1 MKNSRSHEE
10 QETLYIGIRA
20 RMLLAESCLALVRRN
35 VALDRKL
42 VVNKNALKDGSMR
55 ICIVL
60 NWCSL
65 VHHRK

>member
-1 MKNSRSHEE
+1 
-10 QETLYIGIRA
+10 
-20 RMLLAESCLALVRRN
+20 MLLAESCLALVRRN

-42 VVNKNALKDGSMR
+42 VVNKNASKDGSMR

-65 VHHRK
+65 VHHRE